1 MKRDRNMKR
10 YLNGIL
16 FTVLFMK
23 GKKKEQMN
31 KGN

>member
-1 MKRDRNMKR
+1 MKR

-16 FTVLFMK
+16 FTVFFMK

-31 KGN
+31 KGNKEDNV